1 MEEEDLEEIIRID
14 ETTFKRQEPRSIKNL
29 SALRMSDPEGCFV
42 LKDENKI
49 VGYNYSKTMGKEGYL
64 GPLGIIQGY
73 QNKGLGKALITKSI
87 DYLIKNCNVIGLEV
101 LPENGN
107 VIGLYQRVGF
117 TSGFPSYLFQS
128 SEEFKVKK
136 LNSSELYFTNASEL
150 ARSEYD
156 TILNGIDKWTNSSY
170 NRLSF
175 RNDLHATSELNG
187 DVLVVFLE
195 DKPAG
200 FLAYSENLIP
210 TLWGAVDS
218 NINDYKLQK
227 KIMELLLFQ
236 FNDLNGFENVII
248 QVNSRYNTL
257 VDILFDMGFKL
268 RRSINRMYYNGF
280 EGDGFKKSNQ
290 LLMRPWRG

>member
-14 ETTFKRQEPRSIKNL
+14 ETTFKRLEPRSIKNL

-49 VGYNYSKTMGKEGYL
+49 VGYNYSKTIGKEGYL

-117 TSGFPSYLFQS
+117 TSGFPSYLFQI

-156 TILNGIDKWTNSSY
+156 TILNGIDKWANSSY
-170 NRLSF
+170 NGLSF

-187 DVLVVFLE
+187 DILVVFHE

-218 NINDYKLQK
+218 SINDYTLQK

-248 QVNSRYNTL
+248 QVNSRYNAL
-257 VDILFDMGFKL
+257 VDILFEMGFKL

-280 EGDGFKKSNQ
+280 EGDGFKRSNQ